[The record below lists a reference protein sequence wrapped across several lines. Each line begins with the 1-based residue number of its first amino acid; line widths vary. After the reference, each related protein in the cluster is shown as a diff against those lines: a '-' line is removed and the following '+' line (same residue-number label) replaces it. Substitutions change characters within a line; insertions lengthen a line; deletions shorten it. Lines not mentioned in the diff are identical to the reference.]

1 MSTGAAEG
9 KGCGKEYMAETENMK
24 NEQNGTETEE
34 TVKGT
39 EEMPGAEGQT
49 AGADA
54 QEAGTEGTGAEQNGA
69 AGEEPEAEA
78 KESVQAD
85 EPAESGETPETA
97 ETAGDAISSVKEK
110 ALRDKITTLE
120 DKVKRQMAEFDNFR
134 KRTTKEKE
142 QMFSMGEKS
151 VIEKMLP
158 VVDNF
163 ERGLAAVPEAEKG
176 SAIASGMEMIYKQLM
191 KQLEDL
197 GVKPIEAVGK
207 EFDPNFHNAVM
218 QVESEELESGV
229 VAQEYQKGYTYHDTV
244 IRHSMVGVVS

>member
-1 MSTGAAEG
+1 
-9 KGCGKEYMAETENMK
+9 MAETENMK
-24 NEQNGTETEE
+24 NEQPGTEAEE
-34 TVKGT
+34 TVT
-39 EEMPGAEGQT
+39 AADEEMPGTEEQT
-49 AGADA
+49 EGADTQEDGA
-54 QEAGTEGTGAEQNGA
+54 QENADQAAAEETA
-69 AGEEPEAEA
+69 EEPEAEA
-78 KESVQAD
+78 E
-85 EPAESGETPETA
+85 EPAA
-97 ETAGDAISSVKEK
+97 EAEEPAADAISSVKEK
-110 ALRDKITTLE
+110 ALRDKITALE

-134 KRTTKEKE
+134 KRTSKEKE
-142 QMFSMGEKS
+142 QMFSMGERS

-176 SAIASGMEMIYKQLM
+176 SAIASGMEMIYKQMM

-218 QVESEELESGV
+218 QVESDELESGV
-229 VAQEYQKGYTYHDTV
+229 VAQEFQKGYTYHDTV

>member
-1 MSTGAAEG
+1 
-9 KGCGKEYMAETENMK
+9 MAETENMK
-24 NEQNGTETEE
+24 NEQPGTDPEE
-34 TVKGT
+34 TVTGEAQEETPGT
-39 EEMPGAEGQT
+39 EEQTESAEP
-49 AGADA
+49 
-54 QEAGTEGTGAEQNGA
+54 QENGEQ
-69 AGEEPEAEA
+69 EPEAEA
-78 KESVQAD
+78 EEQ
-85 EPAESGETPETA
+85 ETA
-97 ETAGDAISSVKEK
+97 EETEEEPASDAISSVKEK
-110 ALRDKITTLE
+110 ALRDKITSLE
-120 DKVKRQMAEFDNFR
+120 DKVKRQMAEFHNFR

-176 SAIASGMEMIYKQLM
+176 GALASGMEMIYKQMM

-218 QVESEELESGV
+218 QVESDELETGI
-229 VAQEYQKGYTYHDTV
+229 VAQEFQKGYTYHDTV

>member
-1 MSTGAAEG
+1 
-9 KGCGKEYMAETENMK
+9 MAEAENKM
-24 NEQNGTETEE
+24 NEQPGTEPEE
-34 TVKGT
+34 I
-39 EEMPGAEGQT
+39 M
-49 AGADA
+49 D
-54 QEAGTEGTGAEQNGA
+54 
-69 AGEEPEAEA
+69 
-78 KESVQAD
+78 
-85 EPAESGETPETA
+85 ETA
-97 ETAGDAISSVKEK
+97 EEITDETVDEAMDETEAEEAAEETADPESGDAEPEPQASAGSKEK
-110 ALRDKITTLE
+110 AFQDKVAALE

-134 KRTTKEKE
+134 KRTSKEKE

-163 ERGLAAVPEAEKG
+163 ERGLAAVPENEKD
-176 SAIASGMEMIYKQLM
+176 SAIVSGMEMVYKQLM

-218 QVESEELESGV
+218 QVESDEFETGI
-229 VAQEYQKGYTYHDTV
+229 VAQEFQKGYTYHDMV

>member
-1 MSTGAAEG
+1 MDETAE
-9 KGCGKEYMAETENMK
+9 EIMD
-24 NEQNGTETEE
+24 E
-34 TVKGT
+34 TV
-39 EEMPGAEGQT
+39 EEAM
-49 AGADA
+49 D
-54 QEAGTEGTGAEQNGA
+54 EAVEEAVDETGAEDAVDETEAEGTSDPGNE
-69 AGEEPEAEA
+69 EEPEPKA
-78 KESVQAD
+78 
-85 EPAESGETPETA
+85 PAGSR
-97 ETAGDAISSVKEK
+97 EK
-110 ALRDKITTLE
+110 ALSEKVAALE

-134 KRTTKEKE
+134 KRTSKEKE

-163 ERGLAAVPEAEKG
+163 ERGLAAVPENEKD
-176 SAIASGMEMIYKQLM
+176 SAIVSGMEMVYKQLI

-218 QVESEELESGV
+218 QVESDEFETGV
-229 VAQEYQKGYTYHDTV
+229 VAQEFQKGYTYHDMV